1 MSIQARR
8 GIKLQD
14 IQSPEKFFYS
24 SGAVANGVKT
34 DAFTFFLLFFYSSVI
49 GLTPGLASL
58 AIFIA
63 LLVDAFT
70 DPLMGV
76 ISDRTKH
83 SLGRRH
89 PYFLLGLIPMS
100 LSYFMLFS
108 IQKSWGLS
116 QELLFLWMLT
126 FTLLTRLGMTIFD
139 VPHRS
144 LGSEMSRSYTERTS
158 IFAAREMLG
167 WMGGLFNA
175 FLAYMVFFRDTPDYV
190 PGLKNPDPWIFY
202 GMTGATIMC
211 ISVLVT
217 FFGTRKYIQNP
228 IEHAET
234 FNLKLVFKQIFIAL
248 KNKSFLIFFFGY
260 LFIAVSWGMGSS
272 LQVYMNTYFWKFPS
286 NMLASYLGIYVLAT
300 FTAFMFVP
308 KLVRFYEKRSIL
320 LTAISIAALIPPI
333 PIVLFINGYLPASGT
348 WALFFATIPFVY
360 IANAS
365 LSASSIIRE
374 SMLGDIS
381 DEVELDTNLGQQGL
395 MYASSSLI
403 GKLNTGLG
411 ILMAGLALE
420 FIGFTQGSEIIPSA
434 DNIFNLAMVQ
444 GPLVAFLMIIPFA
457 IFSMYKIDRFR
468 HLEIINKLE
477 NR

>member
-1 MSIQARR
+1 MTIQN
-8 GIKLQD
+8 K
-14 IQSPEKFFYS
+14 EKFFYS
-24 SGAVANGVKT
+24 SGAIANGVKT
-34 DAFTFFLLFFYSSVI
+34 DAFTFFLLFFYSNVI

-89 PYFLLGLIPMS
+89 PYFLLGMIPMS

-108 IQKSWGLS
+108 IQTSWELS
-116 QELLFLWMLT
+116 QQLLFLWMLT
-126 FTLLTRLGMTIFD
+126 FTMLTRLGMTIFE

-144 LGSEMSRSYTERTS
+144 LGSEISRSYTERTS

-167 WMGGLFNA
+167 WLGGLFNA
-175 FLAYMVFFRDTPDYV
+175 FLAYTIFFKDTPEYM
-190 PGLKNPDPWIFY
+190 PGTKNPDPWIFY

-211 ISVLVT
+211 ISVLIT
-217 FFGTRKYIQNP
+217 FFGTRKYIHNP
-228 IEHAET
+228 MQDVQV
-234 FNLKLVFKQIFIAL
+234 FNLRLIFKQIFTAL

-272 LQVYMNTYFWKFPS
+272 LQIYMNTYFWEFKS
-286 NMLASYLGIYVLAT
+286 SMLASYLGVYVLST
-300 FTAFMFVP
+300 FSAFLIVPIFVQY
-308 KLVRFYEKRSIL
+308 FEKRTIL
-320 LTAISIAALIPPI
+320 LAAICSAALIPPI
-333 PIVLFINGYLPASGT
+333 PIILLIKGFLPALGS
-348 WALFFATIPFVY
+348 WDLFFATIPFVY
-360 IANAS
+360 VANTA
-365 LSASSIIRE
+365 LSSSAIIRE

-381 DEVELDTNLGQQGL
+381 DEVELDTKLGQQGL

-420 FIGFTQGSEIIPSA
+420 FIDFPQGTQVTPTA

-444 GPLVAFLMIIPFA
+444 GPLVAILMIIPFA
-457 IFSMYKIDRFR
+457 IFSMYKIDRFK
-468 HLEIINKLE
+468 HQEIITELE